1 MQLSYW
7 EQTTFFKNIDVIVVG
22 SGIVGL
28 TTAIELK
35 TKSPKL
41 KVVVLE
47 RGSLPSGASTKNA
60 GFACFGSISEL
71 TNDLEEIGLDN
82 LMNLVEM
89 RWKGLQRLRQR
100 IGDKA
105 LGFKALG
112 GYELFLKKEDFEN
125 HADKLSFFNQHLQ
138 SIIGTD
144 DIFSHSTDK
153 IKTFG
158 FQNVNQLIF
167 NSAEGQIHTGQMMKS
182 LLKIATEKDVEIIN
196 GITVKEIHEEN
207 NQVIIETANNWKFT
221 AKKVVVAVNGF
232 AQRLFSELKVSF

>member
-35 TKSPKL
+35 AKSPKL

-82 LMNLVEM
+82 LMNLVEI
-89 RWKGLQRLRQR
+89 R
-100 IGDKA
+100 
-105 LGFKALG
+105 
-112 GYELFLKKEDFEN
+112 
-125 HADKLSFFNQHLQ
+125 
-138 SIIGTD
+138 
-144 DIFSHSTDK
+144 
-153 IKTFG
+153 
-158 FQNVNQLIF
+158 
-167 NSAEGQIHTGQMMKS
+167 
-182 LLKIATEKDVEIIN
+182 
-196 GITVKEIHEEN
+196 
-207 NQVIIETANNWKFT
+207 
-221 AKKVVVAVNGF
+221 
-232 AQRLFSELKVSF
+232 